1 MLCWY
6 DRSVKGS
13 RSPAGPRPHR
23 SGIVSAAI
31 LAAALGGFIHSP
43 LPLHAAAPPARLL
56 DRVVAVVNNR
66 PILESDIT
74 LARLCHLVPDLDGL
88 PAAKARSKLVEARV
102 RLEVQYQDLEASGTI
117 YRLRFDPELTYRE
130 LLKRAR
136 VPVPPRGAQP
146 PPRGAAVRRLAAS
159 GLTLDD
165 IRDLAIRI
173 AAVNAYVEQRLR
185 PQVLITLP
193 ELRLAYQQTLAQKIA
208 AHGET
213 PPPFAA
219 VRSRLR
225 RVLVERKLNR
235 LIETWIAQAR
245 SRLDVTLLNP

>member
-1 MLCWY
+1 
-6 DRSVKGS
+6 VKGS

-31 LAAALGGFIHSP
+31 LAAALGGFIHPTFP
-43 LPLHAAAPPARLL
+43 LYAAAPAPKAQLL

-102 RLEVQYQDLEASGTI
+102 RLEVQFQDLEASGTI

-130 LLKRAR
+130 LLKRAGI
-136 VPVPPRGAQP
+136 PLPPRGAQP
-146 PPRGAAVRRLAAS
+146 PPQSAAVRSLARS

-173 AAVNAYVEQRLR
+173 SAVNAYVEQRLR
-185 PQVLITLP
+185 PQVQITLP
-193 ELRLAYQQTLAQKIA
+193 ELRLAYQQTIALEIA

-235 LIETWIAQAR
+235 LIETWITQAR